1 MVATSNTTLWPFD
14 ENASLEIIHTHIYI
28 YCFAFTSYTSTWK
41 CPPPCN
47 SGSNRRELSP
57 SCDFLPTKSISGIG
71 KMIDFD
77 GGLNFKDNIVHA
89 HSIPILGV
97 GKERRKK
104 NGPWLYLKRHHLLLG
119 LN

>member
-1 MVATSNTTLWPFD
+1 MAATPNTTLRPFD
-14 ENASLEIIHTHIYI
+14 DNIYI
-28 YCFAFTSYTSTWK
+28 LFRVHLLHQHLEVSSL
-41 CPPPCN
+41 CN

-57 SCDFLPTKSISGIG
+57 SCDFLPKSISGIG

-77 GGLNFKDNIVHA
+77 GGLNFKDNIAHA

-104 NGPWLYLKRHHLLLG
+104 NGPWLYLKRHHPLVG